1 MLERT
6 RWVLPEIEEARAE
19 SLAAALGLHLP
30 VARALLRRGYTDP
43 EAALRFLQ
51 PSLGHLHDP
60 FLLRDMDHAVQRLLE
75 AIRREQ
81 KILLYGDYDVD
92 GVVSVVTLKLALE
105 MAGGKVQF
113 HVPHR
118 VRDGYGMQAGV
129 VEQAAAESVQLV
141 VSVDTGI
148 RAAEVV
154 GRARELGIDVIV
166 TDHHLPGAEL
176 PPACAVLN
184 PKRPDCGYPDKN
196 LCGAGVTFKLIEA
209 LLRAL
214 DWPAGRRERV
224 LQSLLKLV
232 AIATVADVVPLVG
245 ENRIFVKHGLEGL
258 RSVRNPGLRALLDL
272 AGITEGEAPSASQ
285 AAFRIAPRLNAA
297 GRMDDAGDVIELFM
311 TGDAVRARE
320 LAARLD
326 ELNQARRQAETGIL
340 CNILEECSRIP
351 VTAGQKA
358 LVFAG
363 TDWYRGVVG
372 IVAARLVER
381 FHRPALV
388 LSLDP
393 ATGLAQGSGR
403 SIPAFHLLEALE
415 SQAGLL
421 VRFGGHRQA
430 VGLTLNAERIPE
442 FQARLNDYAAARL
455 TDEDLIPE
463 LRIDAAVRL
472 KELDDASVAEILSMA
487 PFGFGNPAP
496 VFAVLDV
503 ESAGA
508 PAVIKEKHLRVRFR
522 QDGRTLGAMGWN
534 FAERAAE
541 LEAGAHVDV
550 ALCFEDDTYSA
561 RRGYPGWRAVLRDVR
576 PVP

>member
-1 MLERT
+1 MLERA
-6 RWVLPEIEEARAE
+6 RWVLPKIEEARAE
-19 SLAAALGLHLP
+19 SLAAAISLHLP
-30 VARALLRRGYTDP
+30 VARALLHRGYTDP
-43 EAALRFLQ
+43 EAARRYLQ
-51 PSLGHLHDP
+51 PSLGQLHDP
-60 FLLRDMDHAVQRLLE
+60 FLLRDMDRAVQRLLE

-81 KILLYGDYDVD
+81 TILLYGDYDVD
-92 GVVSVVTLKLALE
+92 GVLSVVTLKIALE
-105 MAGGKVQF
+105 MAGGRVLF
-113 HVPHR
+113 HIPHR
-118 VRDGYGMQAGV
+118 VRDGYGMHAGV
-129 VEQAAAESVQLV
+129 VEQAAGDGVRLV

-245 ENRIFVKHGLEGL
+245 ENRVFVKHGLEGL
-258 RSVRNPGLRALLDL
+258 RSVRNPGLRALLDS
-272 AGITEGEAPSASQ
+272 AGIPEGAAPSASQ
-285 AAFRIAPRLNAA
+285 VAFRIAPRLNAA
-297 GRMDDAGDVIELFM
+297 GRMADAADVIELFM

-320 LAARLD
+320 LATRLD
-326 ELNQARRQAETGIL
+326 ELNQTRQQAETEIL
-340 CNILEECSRIP
+340 RDILEECSRIP
-351 VTAGQKA
+351 VTAAQKA
-358 LVFAG
+358 IVFAG
-363 TDWYRGVVG
+363 TGWHRGVVG

-381 FHRPALV
+381 YHRPALV

-393 ATGLAQGSGR
+393 ETGLAQGSGR

-415 SQAGLL
+415 SQASLL

-430 VGLTLNAERIPE
+430 VGLTLAAERIPE
-442 FQARLNDYAAARL
+442 FQAGLNDYAAAHL
-455 TDEDLIPE
+455 VDKDLIPE
-463 LRIDAAVRL
+463 LGIDAAVRFR
-472 KELDDASVAEILSMA
+472 ELDDASVAEILSMA

-496 VFAVLDV
+496 VFAVFDV
-503 ESAGA
+503 EAAGA
-508 PAVIKEKHLRVRFR
+508 PSVLKEKHLRVRFR
-522 QDGRTLGAMGWN
+522 QDERTLGAVGWN
-534 FAERAAE
+534 FSGRAAE
-541 LEAGAHVDV
+541 LEAGAHIDV
-550 ALCFEDDTYSA
+550 ALCFEEDTYSA

>member
-1 MLERT
+1 
-6 RWVLPEIEEARAE
+6 
-19 SLAAALGLHLP
+19 LHLP
-30 VARALLRRGYTDP
+30 VSRALLRRGYSDP
-43 EAALRFLQ
+43 EAALRFLR
-51 PSLGHLHDP
+51 PSLDHLHDP
-60 FLLRDMDHAVQRLLE
+60 FLLRDMDLAVQRLLE

-129 VEQAAAESVQLV
+129 VEQAAAEGVRLV
-141 VSVDTGI
+141 ISVDTGI

-184 PKRPDCGYPDKN
+184 PKRPDCAYPDKD
-196 LCGAGVTFKLIEA
+196 LCGAGVTFKVIEA

-214 DWPAGRRERV
+214 DWPAGRRQRV

-245 ENRIFVKHGLEGL
+245 ENRILVKHGLEGL
-258 RSVRNPGLRALLDL
+258 RSVRNPGLRALLDI

-297 GRMDDAGDVIELFM
+297 GRMDDAADVIELLV

-320 LAARLD
+320 LALRLD
-326 ELNQARRQAETGIL
+326 ELNQARQQAEAGIL
-340 CNILEECSRIP
+340 RNILEQCSRIP
-351 VTAGQKA
+351 VTAGQKT

-363 TDWYRGVVG
+363 TDWHRGVVG

-455 TDEDLIPE
+455 ADEDLIPE
-463 LRIDAAVRL
+463 LRIDALVRF

-508 PAVIKEKHLRVRFR
+508 PALLKEKHLRVRFR
-522 QDGRTLGAMGWN
+522 QEERTLAAMGWN
-534 FAERAAE
+534 FAGRAAQ
-541 LEAGAHVDV
+541 LAAGAHVDL
-550 ALCFEDDTYSA
+550 ALCFEEDAYSA